1 MRLDLKVGLS
11 VILTEAE
18 RLFLTKD
25 ELADLTD
32 CKRKSDQIRWLKAR
46 RYPFEVGDKG
56 NPKVLRSVVFDR
68 MQAKSAQPQIRLRE
82 QAA

>member
-1 MRLDLKVGLS
+1 MNES
-11 VILTEAE
+11 
-18 RLFLTKD
+18 LFLSKSD
-25 ELADLTD
+25 LADLTD

-56 NPKVLRSVVFDR
+56 NPKVLWSVVFDR
-68 MQAKSAQPQIRLRE
+68 MQAKPAQPQVRLRE